1 MDNKLKY
8 IYISKLLYCTP
19 ENNALH
25 QLYLN
30 LKNSHT
36 SVSLLLS
43 RIQGCCYHLSKFHI
57 YALVYCIGV
66 FLSGLLHSV

>member
-1 MDNKLKY
+1 MDNNLKYIYVYIYIYIY

-30 LKNSHT
+30 LKIHT
-36 SVSLLLS
+36 QKLSFSLFVSA
-43 RIQGCCYHLSKFHI
+43 YWP
-57 YALVYCIGV
+57 
-66 FLSGLLHSV
+66 